1 MLGDEAERTAGG
13 GFPVLYYGVPS
24 SSVVPAV
31 QGVVGPT
38 LLYTFYGREKN
49 EATSAEVE
57 NWLKKLKRKE
67 EKRVLVTDDEISRG
81 WEAPAVMV
89 IGSCDLENLVMRT
102 CGFCLLINI
111 E

>member
-13 GFPVLYYGVPS
+13 GFPVLYYGVPT

-57 NWLKKLKRKE
+57 DWLRKWKRGKE
-67 EKRVLVTDDEISRG
+67 RRALVTDLPRLGSTCCDGG
-81 WEAPAVMV
+81 WEK
-89 IGSCDLENLVMRT
+89 
-102 CGFCLLINI
+102 
-111 E
+111 